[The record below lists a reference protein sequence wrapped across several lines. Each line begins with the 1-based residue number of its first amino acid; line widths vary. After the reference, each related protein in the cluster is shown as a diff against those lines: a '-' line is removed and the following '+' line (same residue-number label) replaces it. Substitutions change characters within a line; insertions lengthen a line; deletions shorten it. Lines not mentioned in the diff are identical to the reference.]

1 MKKIYSFMLFALTI
15 AALTFSACSDDDDN
29 SEKSGDN
36 IIGTWVCDVQK
47 EFDMEIEGI
56 SSTHY
61 VQFKSD
67 GSMISV
73 DVNSYDRS
81 VWEEFT
87 PDDEVIIEYG
97 TWKTANGK
105 LYMTDDDGTEIAS
118 YKVSGKKLT
127 LTSTSGLI
135 VKITYTRVSEKAI
148 EKYLE

>member
-1 MKKIYSFMLFALTI
+1 MIKCNSTFMMLVMMI
-15 AALTFSACSDDDDN
+15 ASLTFTACGDDDN
-29 SEKSGDN
+29 SETSGGN

-87 PDDEVIIEYG
+87 PDDEVIVEYG
-97 TWKTANGK
+97 TWKITNGK

-135 VKITYTRVSEKAI
+135 VKITYTRVSDKAI